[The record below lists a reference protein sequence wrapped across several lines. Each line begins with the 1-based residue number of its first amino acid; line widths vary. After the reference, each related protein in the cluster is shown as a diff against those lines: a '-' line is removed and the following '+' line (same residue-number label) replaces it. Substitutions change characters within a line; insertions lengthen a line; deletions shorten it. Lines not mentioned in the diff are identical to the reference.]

1 MASLEDTMSDGRTP
15 KELREGVRSGILSSI
30 KRDVD
35 LRGGRTA
42 RLLASAGLIGI
53 VGAVGAILLIS
64 GHPFGH
70 HAPWHVAVFAS
81 VWAGLLVVSLSIAFL
96 QVRTPSLPL
105 AHAACVGILGLGLA
119 GLCGAACPDQHFL
132 HWWRVTGVGAGL
144 ASMGGLALSALCFGG
159 VTTLF
164 VGAVAAFVVLGGRNR
179 PPVRPL
185 LPAAMLLLLLLP
197 GVALQSVGTSWGVF
211 LGWLL
216 GTAGGAYVGVAGGI
230 RLRTALTGA

>member
-1 MASLEDTMSDGRTP
+1 MVQDNQTP
-15 KELREGVRSGILSSI
+15 RELQEGVRSGILASLQ
-30 KRDVD
+30 RDID

-42 RLLASAGLIGI
+42 RLLASAGLIGV
-53 VGAVGAILLIS
+53 VGAAGATLLIS

-119 GLCGAACPDQHFL
+119 GICGAACPDQHFL
-132 HWWRVTGVGAGL
+132 HWWSATGAGTTL
-144 ASMGGLALSALCFGG
+144 TSTGGLGLSALCFGG

-164 VGAVAAFVVLGGRNR
+164 IAAVAAFVALGGRGR
-179 PPVRPL
+179 SPVRPL
-185 LPAAMLLLLLLP
+185 LPAAMLLLLLSP
-197 GVALQSVGTSWGVF
+197 GVALQSVDTSWGVF

-216 GTAGGAYVGVAGGI
+216 GTGAGSYLGVAGGI
-230 RLRTALTGA
+230 RLRSLLDAS